1 MIESQ
6 KLEKQTFK
14 WIFEE
19 YFEKFKEKYPRY
31 QIDYLYRKNSK
42 MIRGWA
48 EEVGGYV
55 KYKYIK
61 TMLMAVYQEY
71 LTAIEKFVK
80 SDICICSARRILLKW

>member
-42 MIRGWA
+42 MIRG
-48 EEVGGYV
+48 
-55 KYKYIK
+55 
-61 TMLMAVYQEY
+61 
-71 LTAIEKFVK
+71 
-80 SDICICSARRILLKW
+80 